1 MIMSFPDFGIYPE
14 ELRKANRLIISIA
27 KNYNLTE
34 NDLDDADDIA
44 KDIINIKLKEE
55 KYPLDKLTNT
65 INLCRLRE
73 IIQKASEKNNLPI
86 TDFNFD
92 ADGSDIWAT
101 YKNKPIEIEQL
112 ITEPAE
118 KMPYNFRFYPV
129 RHYRAVRNSAPAYR
143 TLERTR
149 QKKKRN
155 KKAAQGSALRISH
168 IPKKK
173 GSIKHVYLY
182 HQKQNCLL

>member
-55 KYPLDKLTNT
+55 KYPLDKLTHT

-101 YKNKPIEIEQL
+101 YKNKPIEIE
-112 ITEPAE
+112 
-118 KMPYNFRFYPV
+118 
-129 RHYRAVRNSAPAYR
+129 
-143 TLERTR
+143 
-149 QKKKRN
+149 
-155 KKAAQGSALRISH
+155 
-168 IPKKK
+168 
-173 GSIKHVYLY
+173 
-182 HQKQNCLL
+182 

>member
-44 KDIINIKLKEE
+44 KDIINI
-55 KYPLDKLTNT
+55 
-65 INLCRLRE
+65 RLRE
-73 IIQKASEKNNLPI
+73 IIQKASEKNNIPI

-101 YKNKPIEIEQL
+101 YKNKPIEIE
-112 ITEPAE
+112 
-118 KMPYNFRFYPV
+118 
-129 RHYRAVRNSAPAYR
+129 
-143 TLERTR
+143 
-149 QKKKRN
+149 
-155 KKAAQGSALRISH
+155 
-168 IPKKK
+168 
-173 GSIKHVYLY
+173 
-182 HQKQNCLL
+182 

>member
-14 ELRKANRLIISIA
+14 ELTKCNRLINSIA

-44 KDIINIKLKEE
+44 KDIINIRLREE
-55 KYPLDKLTNT
+55 KYPLNKLTKT

-73 IIQKASEKNNLPI
+73 IIQIASKKNKIPI

-101 YKNKPIEIEQL
+101 YKNKPIEIE
-112 ITEPAE
+112 
-118 KMPYNFRFYPV
+118 
-129 RHYRAVRNSAPAYR
+129 
-143 TLERTR
+143 
-149 QKKKRN
+149 
-155 KKAAQGSALRISH
+155 
-168 IPKKK
+168 
-173 GSIKHVYLY
+173 
-182 HQKQNCLL
+182 

>member
-14 ELRKANRLIISIA
+14 ELIKCNRLITSIA

-44 KDIINIKLKEE
+44 KGIINIKLRKE
-55 KYPLDKLTNT
+55 KYPLDKFTNT

-73 IIQKASEKNNLPI
+73 IIQKASEKNNIPI

-101 YKNKPIEIEQL
+101 YKNKPIEIE
-112 ITEPAE
+112 
-118 KMPYNFRFYPV
+118 
-129 RHYRAVRNSAPAYR
+129 
-143 TLERTR
+143 
-149 QKKKRN
+149 
-155 KKAAQGSALRISH
+155 
-168 IPKKK
+168 
-173 GSIKHVYLY
+173 
-182 HQKQNCLL
+182 